1 MESHLL
7 SDIYTDL
14 IVSGRDTRFKPESYG
29 FILASLDFH
38 RSKMDQDGHLEAE
51 ELIASVI
58 ELALL
63 KFGPMAE
70 SVFKHWG
77 VNESIDVGSIVYNLI
92 DLDIL
97 SKTEEDTHEQ
107 FKTKT
112 PFFLMLK
119 SANKAN
125 VRKKEPEMFKDA

>member
-14 IVSGRDTRFKPESYG
+14 IVSGRDTRFKPEAYG

-38 RSKMDQDGHLEAE
+38 RSKMEQDGHLEAE
-51 ELIASVI
+51 ELITSVI

-63 KFGPMAE
+63 KFGPMAK
-70 SVFKHWG
+70 SVFMHWG

-107 FKTKT
+107 FKTET
-112 PFFLMLK
+112 PFFLMLE

-125 VRKKEPEMFKDA
+125 SRKKDTKMFKDA